1 MKLPRNVKIFRGQLD
16 AAPFASV
23 AFLLLIFL
31 VLQSKLVFTPGLLLR
46 IDVPEVP
53 VDLAGTVNPTVV
65 VAVDRTGQIYCDS
78 QATTLTNLRAHLKN
92 VVRQAKEPV
101 TLEVQADKAASWETT
116 APLLSL
122 AKEAGVREALIVT
135 RPRLEPITK
144 PRRK

>member
-53 VDLAGTVNPTVV
+53 VDLAGTLSSTVV
-65 VAVDRTGQIYCDS
+65 VAVDRTGQIYCES
-78 QATTLTNLRAHLKN
+78 QATTLTNLRTHLKTL
-92 VVRQAKEPV
+92 VQQSKEPL
-101 TLEVQADKAASWETT
+101 TLEVQADKAAT
-116 APLLSL
+116 
-122 AKEAGVREALIVT
+122 
-135 RPRLEPITK
+135 
-144 PRRK
+144 

>member
-23 AFLLLIFL
+23 AFLLLIFF

-53 VDLAGTVNPTVV
+53 VDLPGTVHPTVV

-78 QATTLTNLRAHLKN
+78 QATTLTNLRTHLKA
-92 VVRQAKEPV
+92 VVQQSREPV
-101 TLEVQADKAASWETT
+101 TLEVQADKSATWETT

-122 AKEAGVREALIVT
+122 AKEAGMKEALIVT
-135 RPRLEPITK
+135 RRGLEPIVK

>member
-53 VDLAGTVNPTVV
+53 VSLAGTASPTIV
-65 VAVDRTGQIYCDS
+65 VAVDRTGQIYCES
-78 QATTLTNLRAHLKN
+78 QATTLNQLRKRLQA
-92 VVRQAKEPV
+92 VVEQAKEPV
-101 TLEVQADKAASWETT
+101 TLEVQADKAAAWEIT

-122 AKEAGVREALIVT
+122 AKDAGMREALIVT
-135 RPRLEPITK
+135 RPRLEPIVKTH
-144 PRRK
+144 RK